1 MLTRQDVA
9 ALLDLPACIAAVERA
24 FRLHG
29 EGRTA
34 GPGVLG
40 VPVTGGGFH
49 IKAGVLEL
57 ARPYFAAK
65 TNANFPDNPERHGL
79 PTIQGVIVLADATR
93 GTPLAVM
100 DSMEITTLRTAAATA
115 VAARHLAR
123 RDAQIAT
130 IAGCGTQG
138 RMQLRAIRT
147 VCAVSRVYAYD
158 RDRVVAERFARE
170 LAAELG
176 IAVERTPDLPAAA
189 RASDVIVTCT
199 PAREP
204 ILGPDDVRPGT
215 FVAAVGADHPEK
227 HEIAPAL
234 LAASRVVVDVL
245 EQAATFG
252 DLHHALAAGALTR
265 ADVHAELGAVVAG
278 SKPGRRRAEETFVFD
293 STGMALQDVAAAA
306 AVYERAIAAGRGLAV
321 LLGA

>member
-1 MLTRQDVA
+1 VLTRQDVA